1 MTREAPE
8 TWTQYFYD
16 SWVNSSLKFSNE
28 ITEDDA
34 KCAVNNLVKQYP
46 KPRSEDSL
54 ANFITSHFDF
64 TFSCHRKELSDPGS
78 RFADTYGD
86 EIVDNETV
94 DNNTSSEKKSNILII
109 IIVVLAVIII
119 FGLLLFLFSGSKKKE
134 NS

>member
-1 MTREAPE
+1 MTREIPE
-8 TWTQYFYD
+8 TWTQHFYD

-34 KCAVNNLVKQYP
+34 KCAVNNLVKKYP

-54 ANFITSHFDF
+54 ANFIRSHFDF

-78 RFADTYGD
+78 QFADTYGN

-94 DNNTSSEKKSNILII
+94 DNTSSEKKSNILII